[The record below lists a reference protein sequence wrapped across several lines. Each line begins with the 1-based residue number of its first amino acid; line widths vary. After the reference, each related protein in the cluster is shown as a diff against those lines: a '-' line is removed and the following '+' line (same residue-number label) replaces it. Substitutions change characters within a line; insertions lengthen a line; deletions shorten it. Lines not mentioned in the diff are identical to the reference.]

1 MFAAQRLWRGSPG
14 GEGVSGFIQFGANNS
29 RTTLFA
35 TRYFGLGLTAFGL
48 VPGRPGNSFGAG
60 LAWSGLNQNAGYRR
74 DEVLFQ
80 VYDQIEVRNAFYL
93 EPALTLSTPGE
104 RSARQP
110 ALGFTL
116 QSTIL
121 F

>member
-1 MFAAQRLWRGSPG
+1 MSPSHHRLPIR
-14 GEGVSGFIQFGANNS
+14 
-29 RTTLFA
+29 
-35 TRYFGLGLTAFGL
+35 GLTAFGL
-48 VPGRPGNSFGAG
+48 VPGRPGDSFGAG
-60 LAWSGLNQNAGYRR
+60 LAWSGLNQNVGCRR
-74 DEVLFQ
+74 DELLFQ

-110 ALGFTL
+110 ALAFTL